1 MTMSYAGH
9 FALKK
14 QPPKKLRVTV
24 RGQRMSGET
33 AADVF
38 VASLDAIGLERVA
51 SLGLRIGPNAIVT
64 DAPHPKDR
72 GSKRRGNWY
81 VLTHSSTREKQ
92 ALLDQIGKSLG
103 VELDAR
109 VVDPSDVFSIELEV

>member
-24 RGQRMSGET
+24 RGQRMPGQT

-51 SLGLRIGPNAIVT
+51 SLGLRIGPNAIVS

-72 GSKRRGNWY
+72 SSKRRGNWY

-92 ALLDQIGKSLG
+92 ALLHQIGNSLG
-103 VELDAR
+103 VD
-109 VVDPSDVFSIELEV
+109 LEVGVIDPNDFLSIDFED